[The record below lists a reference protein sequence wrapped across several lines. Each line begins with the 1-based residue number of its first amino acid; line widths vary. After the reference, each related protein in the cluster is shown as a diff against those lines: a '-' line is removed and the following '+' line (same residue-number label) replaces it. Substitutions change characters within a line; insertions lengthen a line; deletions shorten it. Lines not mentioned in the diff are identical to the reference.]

1 MEQKNGNGVPEKTP
15 IVSNSKQPQTAPPSP
30 GNNDSMSHIA
40 AIGDELKAVADDAA
54 PDLSAV
60 YNNLEKDKKGNP
72 KNTRENYIVILENDP
87 QLSGHI
93 YLNTFKGIFAIR
105 GGMPWNKTAYQ
116 WSDNDDANLRVYI
129 EKNYKL
135 SSRDKLADA
144 LFYVTNKHR
153 EHPIRK
159 YLTSLEWDGVER
171 LDRLIIDYVG
181 AENTPLNR
189 AFTRK
194 WFVAAVARA
203 MSDKPIKFDNC
214 LTLSGKQH
222 SGKSLTFRT
231 MANINGNEWFQDSID
246 SFNGKD
252 PMEQIQGYWIVELA
266 EMSAINNTSIEKVKN
281 FLSKSSDDYRNTYGR
296 NVENHRRQCVFCSTT
311 NEAYFL
317 KGNENRRFW
326 VIRIDPSL
334 RSKGNG
340 NDASALEHDRD
351 QLWAEAF
358 YRWQQGESLELSNE
372 LYNEALN
379 VQRDVNALAADTLT
393 GPVVEFAKAPIPT
406 DWEQR
411 DLQARRD
418 YWRNR
423 SADNMPTRA
432 RTKICAAEYLC
443 EKCGMEM
450 KDKGFN
456 SLVRKVNAILAAN
469 LNWKE
474 GRDYFPPIYARQR
487 GFIKPSEDKDL
498 FADG

>member
-1 MEQKNGNGVPEKTP
+1 MKEKKGIGVPKRTP

-30 GNNDSMSHIA
+30 GNNGSMSHIA

-54 PDLSAV
+54 PDLSAIF
-60 YNNLEKDKKGNP
+60 NNLEKDKKGNP
-72 KNTRENYIVILENDP
+72 KKTIGNFVTILENDP
-87 QLSGHI
+87 QLAGHI
-93 YLNTFKGIFAIR
+93 YLNTFKGVFCVKD
-105 GGMPWNKTAYQ
+105 GLPWDKTAYQ
-116 WSDNDDANLRVYI
+116 WSDNDDANLRAYI
-129 EKNYKL
+129 EKYYNL
-135 SSRDKLADA
+135 SSRDKLSDA
-144 LFYVTNKHR
+144 LFVVTNKFR

-159 YLTSLEWDGVER
+159 YLSSLKWDGVER

-231 MANINGNEWFQDSID
+231 MANVNGNEWYQDSID

-252 PMEQIQGYWIVELA
+252 PMEQIQGYWLVELA
-266 EMSAINNTSIEKVKN
+266 EMSAIRNTSIEKVKN
-281 FLSKSSDDYRNTYGR
+281 FLSKSSDDFRNTYGR

-340 NDASALEHDRD
+340 MDATALEHDRD
-351 QLWAEAF
+351 QLWAEAV
-358 YRWQQGESLELSNE
+358 YRWKEGESLELSNE
-372 LYNEALN
+372 LYNEALD
-379 VQRDVNALAADTLT
+379 VQQDVNALAADPLT
-393 GPVVEFAKAPIPT
+393 GPVMDFAKAPIPT
-406 DWEQR
+406 DWETR
-411 DLQARRD
+411 DMNARRD
-418 YWRNR
+418 YWEHPN
-423 SADNMPTRA
+423 ATETRE
-432 RTKICAAEYLC
+432 RTKICAAEFLC
-443 EKCGMEM
+443 EKYGMDAT
-450 KDKGFN
+450 DKGFN
-456 SLVRKVNAILAAN
+456 SLVRKVNAIFASN

-474 GRDYFPPIYARQR
+474 SREYFPPIYGRQR
-487 GFIKPSEDKDL
+487 GFIKPNEDKDL